1 MAYYRRCP
9 CCGAYNDPGEV
20 CDCRED
26 KKEEADPTALGTTSG
41 KIPNQFYQGAVK
53 MSTSKGGMTFDGQ

>member
-20 CDCRED
+20 CDCQGD
-26 KKEEADPTALGTTSG
+26 KKEEATPTALGMTSS
-41 KIPNQFYQGAVK
+41 KTPIQFYQGAAK
-53 MSTSKGGMTFDGQ
+53 MSTPKGGITFDGQ